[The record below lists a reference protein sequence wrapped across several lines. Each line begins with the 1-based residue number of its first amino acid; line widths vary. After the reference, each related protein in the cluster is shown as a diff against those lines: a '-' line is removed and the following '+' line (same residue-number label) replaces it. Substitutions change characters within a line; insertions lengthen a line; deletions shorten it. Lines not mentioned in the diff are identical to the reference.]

1 MKYSPNNIRPA
12 IQAGDFP
19 AKTHVKPEI
28 YPDDN
33 DLPVFRG
40 GMNYR
45 HVLKKLD
52 SGPGI
57 KVQGSYATAM
67 AFYSW
72 LKKRIT
78 SKHPVYNYITSRIT
92 REIINKKTSK
102 IFVKISH
109 HKPEPEKAPEI
120 PWLKIFYPGNPDF
133 LISLPDMLGLNGAW
147 QWYEKGIK
155 YPVLEHRL
163 HPYYGVY
170 FPTRTEHLILFD
182 QWLEK
187 NKGRF
192 TNAADIGTGCGI
204 LSFIMARH
212 GMKRV
217 YATDINPNAVYST
230 SKEIERFRLSKC
242 INIEQAS
249 FFGSVRDDLDLAV
262 FNPPWIPGKCN
273 SITDMG
279 VYYEEGFFEK
289 FFTEAAARLAP
300 GTILIVLFSSFA
312 IEAGITDHNPV
323 EKAVNHDKFIL
334 EDKITRSVTE
344 KAKAKSKNWLNE
356 LRSKEKIELW
366 IFKRTNS

>member
-1 MKYSPNNIRPA
+1 MKYSPNNI
-12 IQAGDFP
+12 QAGDFP
-19 AKTHVKPEI
+19 PKTLVKPEI

-33 DLPVFRG
+33 GLPVFRG

-45 HVLKKLD
+45 HVLNRLD

-72 LKKRIT
+72 LKKRIS
-78 SKHPVYNYITSRIT
+78 SKHPVNNYISSRIT
-92 REIINKKTSK
+92 REIINKKSSK
-102 IFVKISH
+102 IFVKINH
-109 HKPEPEKAPEI
+109 HMPDLEKAPEI

-133 LISLPDMLGLNGAW
+133 LISMPDLLGMNGAW
-147 QWYEKGIK
+147 QWYDKGIK
-155 YPVLEHRL
+155 YPVLEQRL

-187 NKGRF
+187 NKTRF
-192 TNAADIGTGCGI
+192 TIAADIGTGCGI
-204 LSFIMARH
+204 LSFTMARH
-212 GMKRV
+212 GMKRI

-230 SKEIERFRLSKC
+230 SGEIERFRLGKT
-242 INIEQAS
+242 ITIEQTS
-249 FFGSVRDDLDLAV
+249 FFGSMEADLDLAV

-279 VYYEEGFFEK
+279 VYYGEGFFEK
-289 FFTEAAARLAP
+289 FFSEAANRLAP
-300 GTILIVLFSSFA
+300 GTILIVIFSNFA
-312 IEAGITDHNPV
+312 IEAGITDQNPV
-323 EKAVNHDKFIL
+323 EKAFNLNKFML
-334 EDKITRSVTE
+334 EEKITSDVTE
-344 KAKAKSKNWLNE
+344 KAKARSKNWLNQ

-366 IFKRTNS
+366 VFKRTGN